1 MKLSDIKGERV
12 FDVIADLIDPVQ
24 HIAQDKEIT
33 LFKREKAPKG
43 VAARDFAIQKLM
55 GNVPKLLKRHKR
67 DLSVIL
73 ATIKGVPVDE
83 YVEGL
88 NLAQLS
94 VDLLELMND
103 AEFINFFTSAA
114 KTTSAYGSPSGNTE
128 APVQ

>member
-33 LFKREKAPKG
+33 LFKREKAPEG
-43 VAARDFAIQKLM
+43 VATKDFAVQKIM
-55 GNVPKLLKRHKR
+55 ANVPKLLKRHKQ
-67 DLSVIL
+67 DLSTIL
-73 ATIKGVPVDE
+73 ATIKGVPVAE
-83 YVEGL
+83 YVVGL

-103 AEFINFFTSAA
+103 AEFINFFTSAV
-114 KTTSAYGSPSGNTE
+114 KTTNVFGSPSENTE
-128 APVQ
+128 ALEQ